1 MDVSKIGGKSGKTVL
16 HSVAGAI
23 PAQECLNSKSMTEV
37 VQAWSMAIE
46 LATQA
51 RLPRQSMERPPDV
64 VFVQWSSSFGNEEKV
79 GSRPAIQILIST

>member
-1 MDVSKIGGKSGKTVL
+1 ML
-16 HSVAGAI
+16 
-23 PAQECLNSKSMTEV
+23 TEV

-51 RLPRQSMERPPDV
+51 RLPRQSMERPSDV